1 MLIFSKL
8 WSVFSVVGRLL
19 TGSEKSAPNDVA
31 ASVAGE
37 VAAATAVAGFVYRV
51 DVERVPAE
59 PDHVDPAHVERFF
72 LAARLQSV
80 AKLNTP
86 VGRTPR
92 TSVLPPPYKA
102 AVPAE
107 RIGAKMVRGS
117 SGRELRVLTQI
128 QARNAQSAEIIP
140 FPTALYGSLALSAQV
155 AQAA

>member
-19 TGSEKSAPNDVA
+19 TGSKKSVPQDAGT
-31 ASVAGE
+31 SVPLEG
-37 VAAATAVAGFVYRV
+37 AAATAVAGFVYRV
-51 DVERVPAE
+51 PVLPSHVDPVQ
-59 PDHVDPAHVERFF
+59 VDPAHIERFF
-72 LAARLQSV
+72 LAARLKSV

-92 TSVLPPPYKA
+92 TAVQPQPYKA

-107 RIGAKMVRGS
+107 RIGAKRLRGN

-128 QARNAQSAEIIP
+128 QVRNARSAEIIP
-140 FPTALYGSLALSAQV
+140 FPTARRGSLAV
-155 AQAA
+155 AAPVAEAA